1 MDSYTFRDAKSL
13 PEYQGE
19 GFTGAYDPH
28 TLTRVYRFD
37 KTLATLPEV
46 PENHRLMVLD
56 EDMVTCYDSLMGG
69 EYKKQDKG
77 YLILV

>member
-1 MDSYTFRDAKSL
+1 M
-13 PEYQGE
+13 
-19 GFTGAYDPH
+19 
-28 TLTRVYRFD
+28 
-37 KTLATLPEV
+37 PEV

-77 YLILV
+77 ISDLV